1 MYSSRPPGVKELA
14 MRIASLFA
22 LSAALC
28 SQASA
33 VDWTQVPLTED
44 GTCEFRAAVW
54 TPAFLEKHRAT
65 TLSDAEEA
73 AIRLA
78 RQKCKD
84 GMILLITD
92 QSSANPKITN
102 AAMNIAR
109 ALCKVQDIERTQRQS
124 VDKWPFTDFRCPIS
138 KIGVV
143 DSPVRSPT

>member
-1 MYSSRPPGVKELA
+1 
-14 MRIASLFA
+14 MRTLTGFFA
-22 LSAALC
+22 LSALFC
-28 SQASA
+28 SHASA
-33 VDWTQVPLTED
+33 IDWAQAPLTED
-44 GTCEFRAAVW
+44 GACEFRAAVW

-65 TLSDAEEA
+65 TLPEAEAA
-73 AIRLA
+73 AIRIA

-138 KIGVV
+138 KIGVA
-143 DSPVRSPT
+143 DSPADRPPN